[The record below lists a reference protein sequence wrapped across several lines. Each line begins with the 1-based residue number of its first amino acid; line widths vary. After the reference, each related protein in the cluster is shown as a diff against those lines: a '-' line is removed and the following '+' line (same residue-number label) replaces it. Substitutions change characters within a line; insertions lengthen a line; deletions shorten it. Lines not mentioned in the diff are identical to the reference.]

1 MRPFQS
7 ATALLRISAGWLCAF
22 GLTAA
27 DPASVEFFEN
37 RIRPVL
43 VERCYECHSAQSE
56 SLKGGLRLDFKAGW
70 EKGGASGSPSI
81 IPGKPETSLLIQV
94 VKGTAADVKV
104 MPPKGGALQP
114 EQIADLEAWIRVG
127 APDPQAFGLLLLVAV
142 KFEPFFILL
151 HPAPVALHK
160 ISDIEHALAFFGRRV
175 HGHLE
180 LSLP

>member
-1 MRPFQS
+1 MMRLFNLP
-7 ATALLRISAGWLCAF
+7 AVLLLRIACGALPAF
-22 GLTAA
+22 GLAAA

-127 APDPQAFGLLLLVAV
+127 APDPRTGAPTAA
-142 KFEPFFILL
+142 KPD
-151 HPAPVALHK
+151 PA
-160 ISDIEHALAFFGRRV
+160 
-175 HGHLE
+175 
-180 LSLP
+180 